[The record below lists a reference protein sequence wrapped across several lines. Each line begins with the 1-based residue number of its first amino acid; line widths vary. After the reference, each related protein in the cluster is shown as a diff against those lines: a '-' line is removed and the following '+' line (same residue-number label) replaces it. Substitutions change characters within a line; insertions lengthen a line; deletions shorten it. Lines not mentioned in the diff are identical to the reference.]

1 MPVTVTELQDSREQN
16 GVNVIFRYG
25 VVGTSDTVEAITSTL
40 ATAPTAFAGLARHDE
55 ETRLRPTVV
64 SDYFELEVPYRLI
77 DTSVGSSSYQFET
90 GGGSQKITQSL
101 ATNRYSPSGQT
112 APDFK
117 GAIGVTKN
125 GIEGVEI
132 TIPSATFSETHYL
145 SVASVTSSYQALV
158 ESLTGKV
165 ATAAFK
171 GRARGEVLF
180 LGASGSQRGTEAWE
194 VTFRFARSPNATGL
208 TIGNITG
215 INKLGWDYLWVYYD
229 EEEDTAAN
237 RVVKRPVAVY
247 VEQVYE
253 FADLSQ
259 LGIGT

>member
-1 MPVTVTELQDSREQN
+1 MATATELQDSREQN

-25 VVGTSDTVEAITSTL
+25 VSGTSDTVVAITTAL
-40 ATAPTAFAGLARHDE
+40 AAAPTAFAGLARRDE
-55 ETRLRPTVV
+55 ETRLRPTEV
-64 SDYFELEVPYRLI
+64 SDYFEVEISYRLI

-101 ATNRYSPSGQT
+101 GTTPYAPSGQT

-117 GAIGVTKN
+117 GAIGVTRN
-125 GIEGVEI
+125 GIEGVDI
-132 TIPSATFSETHYL
+132 VVPAATFSETHYL
-145 SVASVTSSYQALV
+145 SVAAVTPTYQALV

-165 ATAAFK
+165 ADATFK

-194 VTFRFARSPNATGL
+194 VTYRFSRSPNATGL
-208 TIGNITG
+208 VVGNITG
-215 INKLGWDYLWVYYD
+215 INKLGWEYLWVYYD

-247 VEQVYE
+247 VEQVLE
-253 FADLSQ
+253 FANLGQ